1 MPLTAPAAL
10 MVRPGGKSA
19 AAKVKGGM
27 ALPPQP
33 KYAENAVL
41 TAPGMSPLA
50 SCGETEM
57 GTDGPADVVHP
68 MESGRDQLP
77 LTGLVNTSV
86 AVPDQVSDVGWK

>member
-1 MPLTAPAAL
+1 
-10 MVRPGGKSA
+10 
-19 AAKVKGGM
+19 
-27 ALPPQP
+27 
-33 KYAENAVL
+33 
-41 TAPGMSPLA
+41 
-50 SCGETEM
+50 M